1 MVQDGVR
8 ENANV
13 TRGGAHNS
21 EEGTHSTTRK
31 RKSLHRCY
39 SEKEPMAAAFTEC
52 THLPPDQCLD
62 NAWSFL
68 VGSKDVRAG
77 YRIRV
82 RRANA
87 LRCLLILLRMDQGL
101 PLINNYMKRQL
112 VQEINGHGRLPAG
125 VRTGYRE
132 EAMHAFRLWKYQRWK
147 AAHPGSL
154 LTQADMRVA
163 RHAMAYASY
172 GNPTNPGPNGA
183 AVENAKYCGFVE
195 WAMDGTTDDR
205 VQK

>member
-1 MVQDGVR
+1 MSTFSKQESLVFLVVDLLSSFLSAFVIVRSPSCSCLVLSNPPPPRQQARNVNMVQDGVR

-68 VGSKDVRAG
+68 VGS
-77 YRIRV
+77 RICGLV
-82 RRANA
+82 AIITVITGVGGVSTGA
-87 LRCLLILLRMDQGL
+87 RCL
-101 PLINNYMKRQL
+101 
-112 VQEINGHGRLPAG
+112 GH
-125 VRTGYRE
+125 
-132 EAMHAFRLWKYQRWK
+132 
-147 AAHPGSL
+147 
-154 LTQADMRVA
+154 D
-163 RHAMAYASY
+163 
-172 GNPTNPGPNGA
+172 
-183 AVENAKYCGFVE
+183 
-195 WAMDGTTDDR
+195 
-205 VQK
+205 

>member
-1 MVQDGVR
+1 
-8 ENANV
+8 
-13 TRGGAHNS
+13 
-21 EEGTHSTTRK
+21 
-31 RKSLHRCY
+31 
-39 SEKEPMAAAFTEC
+39 MAAAFTEC

-68 VGSKDVRAG
+68 VGSEDVRAG

-172 GNPTNPGPNGA
+172 GNPTNPGTG
-183 AVENAKYCGFVE
+183 VEVE
-195 WAMDGTTDDR
+195 LRRITH
-205 VQK
+205 